1 MSSHPDYKRVS
12 VLREALGPFKRRFTW
27 AGAYFGV
34 IVLIGM
40 HSLAEAKIPQRTGL
54 IVMALHR
61 GGLAGP
67 ATHNPGP
74 ETILQSEDV
83 LIVLGRQDQ
92 IQKLREY
99 VERGQP

>member
-12 VLREALGPFKRRFTW
+12 VLSEALGPFKRRFIW

-34 IVLIGM
+34 I
-40 HSLAEAKIPQRTGL
+40 
-54 IVMALHR
+54 
-61 GGLAGP
+61 
-67 ATHNPGP
+67 
-74 ETILQSEDV
+74 V